1 MDRRG
6 FSQTVGLLTVMVL
19 ITGITA
25 YFSLRPNSKPQPQA
39 PIRIEAAPLSAPSS
53 AAPTDPSHAMSD
65 DAEPQPT
72 ATRGTIVVHVAG
84 AVVRPGVYTLNAGS
98 RVVDAISAAGGMS
111 QNADHD
117 ALNLAAPAQDGS
129 RIFVKQQGETYT
141 AVAQPQ
147 RRMLPGDASP
157 SAQQINIPTPANDSA
172 APSVSA
178 APTAQTP
185 AAAPGI
191 SRRGRKSRDVIINI
205 NSATEQE
212 LQQLP
217 GVGPSLAATIVTY
230 RTEHGP
236 FQTVDDLANV
246 RGVGPAKLDALRA
259 QVTLY

>member
-1 MDRRG
+1 MDRRSY
-6 FSQTVGLLTVMVL
+6 SQTVGLLTVMVV

-39 PIRIEAAPLSAPSS
+39 PIRIDAAPVNAPAS
-53 AAPTDPSHAMSD
+53 AASADPSHTKSD
-65 DAEPQPT
+65 DADAQPT
-72 ATRGTIVVHVAG
+72 ATKGTIVVHVAG
-84 AVVRPGVYTLNAGS
+84 AVMRPGVYTVSTGS
-98 RVVDAISAAGGMS
+98 RVVDAISAAGGMT

-129 RIFVKQQGETYT
+129 KIFVKQQGETDT

-147 RRMLPGDASP
+147 RRILPGDASP
-157 SAQQINIPTPANDSA
+157 AAQQINIPAPANDSA

-178 APTAQTP
+178 ATTAQTP
-185 AAAPGI
+185 AATPGTV
-191 SRRGRKSRDVIINI
+191 RRGRKSRDVIVNI

-217 GVGPSLAATIVTY
+217 GVGPSLAAAIISY
-230 RTEHGP
+230 RSEHGP

-246 RGVGPAKLDALRA
+246 RGVGPTKLDAIRA
-259 QVTLY
+259 QLTLY